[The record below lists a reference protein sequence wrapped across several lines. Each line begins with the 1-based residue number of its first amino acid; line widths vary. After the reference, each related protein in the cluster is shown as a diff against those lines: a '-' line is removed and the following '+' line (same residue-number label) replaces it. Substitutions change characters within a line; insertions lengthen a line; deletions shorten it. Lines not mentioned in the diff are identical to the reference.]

1 MNPIILYGSE
11 KDENIANMLLA
22 ALRSLRVGVLRLTA
36 QSVTLLP
43 PCVPDVSYLLLD
55 DGQMRSVQM
64 DHCILLFKANCSGL
78 GGVTLP
84 RAHAAVLEPENEEA
98 AALLQA
104 QHVPIV
110 TCGLSQKNTVT
121 FSSRT
126 PATAVVSLQREIHAT
141 DGAPVEPRELPVTL
155 SSPRDDYPLLASVA
169 ALWLAGISFPDKGLN
184 V

>member
-11 KDENIANMLLA
+11 KDESIANMLLA
-22 ALRSLRVGVLRLTA
+22 ALRSLRAGVLRLTA
-36 QSVTLLP
+36 QSAALLP
-43 PCVPDVSYLLLD
+43 PGTPSVSYLLLD

-64 DHCILLFKANCSGL
+64 EHCILLFKANCSGL
-78 GGVTLP
+78 GGITLP
-84 RAHAAVLEPENEEA
+84 RAHAAVLEPENEKA

-126 PATAVVSLQREIHAT
+126 PSTAVVSLQREIHDT
-141 DGAPVEPRELPVTL
+141 SGAPVEPRELPVAL
-155 SSPRDDYPLLASVA
+155 SSPREDYPLLASVA
-169 ALWLAGISFPDKGLN
+169 ALWLAGAALPENGLT